1 MDPDLDLDLDMDME
15 TLADDA
21 DAALAGDSGGEAE
34 RNEAAEAEAEVE
46 RYEAAEAEADILRDR
61 FRLAVISIA
70 TAEGMVAS
78 SRASLRYWELKS
90 PEKSSSSWHAASA
103 QERRPE

>member
-1 MDPDLDLDLDMDME
+1 MAMAMDPDPDLDLDLDMDMDME

-34 RNEAAEAEAEVE
+34 RNEAAEAEAE

-70 TAEGMVAS
+70 TAEGSVS
-78 SRASLRYWELKS
+78 SLSRLHSLLGVKES
-90 PEKSSSSWHAASA
+90 GTVS
-103 QERRPE
+103 

>member
-1 MDPDLDLDLDMDME
+1 MAMDPDLDMDLDME

-21 DAALAGDSGGEAE
+21 DTALAGDSGGEA
-34 RNEAAEAEAEVE
+34 E

-70 TAEGMVAS
+70 TAEGSVSS
-78 SRASLRYWELKS
+78 SRAFLRSCWELKS
-90 PEKSSSSWHAASA
+90 PVQFLFSS
-103 QERRPE
+103 

>member
-1 MDPDLDLDLDMDME
+1 MAMDPDPDPDLDLDLDLDMDMDME
-15 TLADDA
+15 TLA

-34 RNEAAEAEAEVE
+34 RNEAAEAEAEAE

-70 TAEGMVAS
+70 TAEGSVSS
-78 SRASLRYWELKS
+78 SRAFLRSCWELKS
-90 PEKSSSSWHAASA
+90 PVQFLFSS
-103 QERRPE
+103 